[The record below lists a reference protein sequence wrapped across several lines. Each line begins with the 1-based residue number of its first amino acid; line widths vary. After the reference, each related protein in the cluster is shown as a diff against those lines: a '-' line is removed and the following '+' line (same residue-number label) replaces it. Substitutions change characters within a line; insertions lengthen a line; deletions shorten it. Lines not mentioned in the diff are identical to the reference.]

1 MHRIDIYGM
10 SLYSVEK
17 DIAKHIKCQLDSTK
31 GGIWHVIV
39 GKNFGSYVTHD
50 RNFFIHFCI
59 GDLSFLVFRIG

>member
-1 MHRIDIYGM
+1 M

-39 GKNFGSYVTHD
+39 GKTFGSYVTHD